1 MRVEIDI
8 IHISVTWNLEPFLL
22 NLLKKHFVHI
32 IINVNWLHWFSSS
45 IVATIELTNVY
56 YLYLPPSKI
65 RSYVCTFKVFIDWR
79 QSYSNSVYFMAEK
92 WCLCTCSQNI
102 LMYWFISI
110 LMPLKCVKWYIF
122 ESPRDVFFLPTF
134 FVKKLFTFS

>member
-1 MRVEIDI
+1 M
-8 IHISVTWNLEPFLL
+8 
-22 NLLKKHFVHI
+22 KKHFVHI

-92 WCLCTCSQNI
+92 WCLCTCSRNI

-122 ESPRDVFFLPTF
+122 ESPRDVFFSYLHFLLRNYLRFP
-134 FVKKLFTFS
+134 KKKRKHFYTLRTDRV